1 MQKTS
6 QTTFEPSETINT
18 AVLFL
23 IFNRLDTTKQV
34 FEAIRL
40 AKPPRLYIAGD
51 GPRDSRQDE
60 DKKVKAVR
68 NYVMDHVDWN
78 CEVKTLFREKNLGCK
93 YAVSGGINW
102 FFENEEMGIII
113 EDDCLP
119 HPTFFRFCEELLDRY
134 RNDERIGIISGDN
147 FQFGRRRN
155 EESYYFS
162 RYAHIWGW
170 ASWRRTWQHYDVGMK
185 QWPTVR
191 DGDWLF
197 DIFQDK
203 KLARYW
209 NRIFD
214 RVFQNKIDTWDYQ
227 LNFACLINS
236 QLHIMPDD
244 NLVSNIG
251 FGAGA
256 VHTLRKNHLAE
267 IPSVPMKFP
276 LFHPSIIIRDAFADR
291 LTELDQFSQS
301 FIISR
306 IIKDIRA
313 KIKEKSNNA

>member
-1 MQKTS
+1 MNNIS
-6 QTTFEPSETINT
+6 SEQFDPPYPLKT

-170 ASWRRTWQHYDVGMK
+170 ASWRRTWGKYDVGLK
-185 QWPTVR
+185 QWPKVKKE
-191 DGDWLF
+191 GWLF
-197 DIFQDK
+197 DIFKEK
-203 KLARYW
+203 KLVKYW
-209 NRIFD
+209 ENVFDTVFNNR
-214 RVFQNKIDTWDYQ
+214 IDTWDHQ
-227 LNFACLINS
+227 LTFATLINS
-236 QLHIMPDD
+236 MLNIMPNN
-244 NLVSNIG
+244 NLISNIG
-251 FGAGA
+251 FDGNAT
-256 VHTLRKNHLAE
+256 HTKKTNLLSNIPNVE
-267 IPSVPMKFP
+267 ITFP
-276 LFHPSIIIRDAFADR
+276 LTHPKIIIRNTLADNITEKEQF
-291 LTELDQFSQS
+291 LTH
-301 FIISR
+301 FIATR
-306 IIKDIRA
+306 IIA
-313 KIKEKSNNA
+313 KIKDVLL